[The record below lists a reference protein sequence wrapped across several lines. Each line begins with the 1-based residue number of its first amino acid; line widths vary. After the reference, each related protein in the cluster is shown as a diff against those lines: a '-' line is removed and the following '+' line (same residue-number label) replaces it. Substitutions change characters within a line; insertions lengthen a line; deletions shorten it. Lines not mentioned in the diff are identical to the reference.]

1 MIRRTPQRLILV
13 PHSKSKEVAKIALPC
28 VEAPI
33 GVFDSGVGGLS
44 VLREI
49 RAELPKEDLI
59 YVTDARHA
67 PYGNQSP
74 HFIRQRAIA
83 IVEFFISNDAKAI
96 VVACN
101 TATAVGIHQLRSQ
114 FDIPLVAIEPAVK
127 PAAKTTRSG
136 VIGILATPLT
146 LESERFVNLL
156 TQYGKDTKVLV
167 QPCPGLVEQVE
178 RASFDNGA
186 TKALLKEYVSPL
198 IQQGADTIVLGC
210 THYSFL
216 KPAIVSIVGSGVSII
231 DPAMLWRE
239 SFAGC

>member
-1 MIRRTPQRLILV
+1 MLRMPVTRHTEINHLI
-13 PHSKSKEVAKIALPC
+13 SYGSEQLP
-28 VEAPI
+28 
-33 GVFDSGVGGLS
+33 SLNS
-44 VLREI
+44 
-49 RAELPKEDLI
+49 
-59 YVTDARHA
+59 
-67 PYGNQSP
+67 
-74 HFIRQRAIA
+74 
-83 IVEFFISNDAKAI
+83 FISNDAKAI

-239 SFAGC
+239 SFSGC